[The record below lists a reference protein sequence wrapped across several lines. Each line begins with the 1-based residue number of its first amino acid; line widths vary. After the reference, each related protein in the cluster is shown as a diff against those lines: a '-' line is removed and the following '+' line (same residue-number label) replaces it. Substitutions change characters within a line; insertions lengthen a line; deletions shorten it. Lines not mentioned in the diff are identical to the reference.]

1 MRIAEWRRT
10 RAAHRAD
17 RLALRAEQSR
27 GDGWLEYRRRRRASK
42 RAMGAERRAAGR
54 TGQDIQLARVLRRR
68 QARPLSRR
76 NIPPRGP
83 RARDA
88 MTPSGKSLE
97 DQVREIEKLIRDARD
112 TLDQAEW
119 ALKLLA
125 TRIRE
130 EAK

>member
-1 MRIAEWRRT
+1 
-10 RAAHRAD
+10 
-17 RLALRAEQSR
+17 
-27 GDGWLEYRRRRRASK
+27 
-42 RAMGAERRAAGR
+42 
-54 TGQDIQLARVLRRR
+54 
-68 QARPLSRR
+68 
-76 NIPPRGP
+76 
-83 RARDA
+83 